1 MSNLR
6 DQMKQDLELGGYAPV
21 TIKEYLHAA
30 RRLGMHVKRPLEKLG
45 QAELRNYVEYLRKK
59 RKYGASMLK
68 LQLAGIRFLYAV
80 TLGRPE
86 LVAWMSWP
94 KQPTKQPVVLS
105 GTEIEKLLGAMS
117 NPMFR
122 AVVMVM
128 YGAGLRIAEAC
139 ALRVTDIDAQ
149 RGVIH
154 VRHGKG
160 NRERCA
166 MLSERLLLSL
176 RSYWASSRPP
186 LPFLF
191 PAEDPKKPIAAD
203 RVRIAMRAAVETTG
217 LLSKRITP
225 HVMRHS
231 FATHLLDTGTDVRV
245 IQALLGHASIR
256 STMRYAHVSR
266 ATLTKTKS
274 PLDLL
279 GTAEGKKALG

>member
-1 MSNLR
+1 METVR
-6 DQMKQDLELGGYAPV
+6 DQMKQDLELGGYAAV
-21 TIKEYLHAA
+21 TIKEYVHAI
-30 RRLGMHVKRPLEKLG
+30 RRFETHVKRPLEELD
-45 QAELRNYVEYLRKK
+45 QAGIRKYVAYLRKN

-68 LQLAGIRFLYAV
+68 LQLAGIRYLYAV

-94 KQPTKQPVVLS
+94 KPPTTQPVVLS
-105 GTEIEKLLGAMS
+105 GTEIQRLLGAMS

-122 AVVMVM
+122 AVAMVM
-128 YGAGLRIAEAC
+128 YGAGLRITEAC
-139 ALRVTDIDAQ
+139 ALQVTDIDAE

-166 MLSERLLLSL
+166 MLAERLYEAL
-176 RSYWASSRPP
+176 RSYWKANRPP

-191 PAEDPKKPIAAD
+191 PAEDATQPIRAD
-203 RVRIAMRAAVETTG
+203 RVRLAMKAAVKACG
-217 LLSKRITP
+217 LTKRIST

-231 FATHLLDTGTDVRV
+231 FATHLVDLGTDIRV
-245 IQALLGHASIR
+245 IQALLGHASIS
-256 STMRYAHVSR
+256 STTRYAKVSR
-266 ATLTKTKS
+266 ATLAKTKS

-279 GTAEGKKALG
+279 GTPEGKKAFG

>member
-1 MSNLR
+1 MKTVR
-6 DQMKQDLELGGYAPV
+6 DQMKQDLELGGYAPS
-21 TIKEYLHAA
+21 TMREYLCAA
-30 RRLGMHVKRPLEKLG
+30 RRFAEHVKRPPQKVG
-45 QAELRNYVEYLRKK
+45 QKEIRAYVEVLRKK

-68 LQLAGIRFLYAV
+68 LQLAGIRYLYAV

-86 LVAWMSWP
+86 AVAWMSWP
-94 KQPTKQPVVLS
+94 RQPKTLPVVLS
-105 GTEIEKLLGAMS
+105 GTEIEKLLAAMS

-128 YGAGLRIAEAC
+128 YGAGLRISEAC

-166 MLSERLLLSL
+166 MLSERLLVAL

-191 PAEDPKKPIAAD
+191 PAEDAKKPIAAD
-203 RVRIAMRAAVETTG
+203 RVRTAMAAAVRACGFT
-217 LLSKRITP
+217 KRVSP

-256 STMRYAHVSR
+256 STMRYAQVSR
-266 ATLTKTKS
+266 NTLAKTKS

>member
-1 MSNLR
+1 
-6 DQMKQDLELGGYAPV
+6 MKQDLELGGYAPS
-21 TIKEYLHAA
+21 TIREYLCSEKRFAE
-30 RRLGMHVKRPLEKLG
+30 HVKRPPQRITQKEN
-45 QAELRNYVEYLRKK
+45 RDYVEYLPKK

-68 LQLAGIRFLYAV
+68 LQLAGIRYLYAV

-86 LVAWMSWP
+86 AVAWMSWP
-94 KQPTKQPVVLS
+94 RQPKTLPVVLS

-128 YGAGLRIAEAC
+128 YGAGLRISQAC
-139 ALRVTDIDAQ
+139 ALRVTDIDAK

-166 MLSERLLLSL
+166 MLSARLLVAL
-176 RSYWASSRPP
+176 RGYWASSRPP

-191 PAEDPKKPIAAD
+191 PAENATKPIDAD
-203 RVRIAMRAAVETTG
+203 RVRTAMAAAVRACGFT
-217 LLSKRITP
+217 KRVTP

-231 FATHLLDTGTDVRV
+231 FATHLLDTGTDVRI

-256 STMRYAHVSR
+256 STMRYAQVSR
-266 ATLTKTKS
+266 ATLVKTKS

-279 GTAEGKKALG
+279 GTAAGKQALG

>member
-1 MSNLR
+1 MSSLR
-6 DQMKQDLELGGYAPV
+6 DQMKQDLELGGYAAV
-21 TIKEYLHAA
+21 TIKEYMHAI
-30 RRLGMHVKRPLEKLG
+30 RRFETHVKRPLDELD
-45 QAELRNYVEYLRKK
+45 QAAIRKYVEYLRKN

-68 LQLAGIRFLYAV
+68 LQLAGIRFFYAV

-86 LVAWMSWP
+86 LVAWILWP
-94 KQPTKQPVVLS
+94 KQPTTQPVVLS

-122 AVVMVM
+122 AVAMVM
-128 YGAGLRIAEAC
+128 YGAGLRITEAC
-139 ALRVTDIDAQ
+139 ALQVTDIDAT

-166 MLSERLLLSL
+166 MLSPHLLTAL
-176 RSYWASSRPP
+176 RSYWAASRPP
-186 LPFLF
+186 RPFLF
-191 PAEDPKKPIAAD
+191 PAEDAAKPIRAD
-203 RVRIAMRAAVETTG
+203 RVRLAMKAAVNACG
-217 LLSKRITP
+217 LTKRIST

-231 FATHLLDTGTDVRV
+231 FATHLVDIGTDIRI

-256 STMRYAHVSR
+256 STMRYAQVSR
-266 ATLTKTKS
+266 ATLAKTKS

>member
-1 MSNLR
+1 MR
-6 DQMKQDLELGGYAPV
+6 QDLELGGYAPA
-21 TIKEYLHAA
+21 TIREYLHAA
-30 RRLGMHVKRPLEKLG
+30 RRFAEHVKRPPKQVG
-45 QAELRNYVEYLRKK
+45 QAEIRNYVEYLRKK

-68 LQLAGIRFLYAV
+68 LQLGGIRFLYGV

-86 LVAWMSWP
+86 VVAWMSWP
-94 KQPTKQPVVLS
+94 KQPKTLPVVLS

-122 AVVMVM
+122 AVAMVM
-128 YGAGLRIAEAC
+128 YGAGLRISEAC
-139 ALRVTDIDAQ
+139 ALRVTDIDAE

-166 MLSERLLLSL
+166 MLSERLLVAL
-176 RSYWASSRPP
+176 RSYWAASRPP
-186 LPFLF
+186 LPLLF
-191 PAEDPKKPIAAD
+191 PSEDPTKPIGTD
-203 RVRIAMRAAVETTG
+203 RVRKAMTAAARTTG
-217 LLSKRITP
+217 LSKRVSP
-225 HVMRHS
+225 HVLRHS

-256 STMRYAHVSR
+256 STMRYAQVSR
-266 ATLTKTKS
+266 EKLAKTKS

-279 GTAEGKKALG
+279 GTPEGKKALG